1 MVSTNS
7 SIDSFVNHSMIY
19 IRENEFDGID
29 IDWQFPAFCEDVN
42 KCSPVGDAARFKVLL
57 EKFRAAIESENVT
70 SADKMIISSSA
81 GHRKDQIYRVSTSTS
96 TSTSTTISTSTL
108 ADLKVEIWAPILG
121 FILLVVIFLTIWRIK
136 QMRAIVAVN
145 RPRSDRK
152 AQNPDDTFYEA
163 YRDSD
168 DCNYI
173 QRGES
178 YYRENYSAAYDDEGI
193 EYKESSIN

>member
-7 SIDSFVNHSMIY
+7 SIDSFVYHSMIY
-19 IRENEFDGID
+19 IRENKFDGID

-42 KCSPVGDAARFKVLL
+42 KCSPVSDAARFKVLL

-70 SADKMIISSSA
+70 SADKMIFSSSA
-81 GHRKDQIYRVSTSTS
+81 GHRKNQIYRISTSTTTSTS
-96 TSTSTTISTSTL
+96 TSTP

-136 QMRAIVAVN
+136 RMRANVAVN
-145 RPRSDRK
+145 SPRSDRK
-152 AQNPDDTFYEA
+152 AQTFSVKPDPA
-163 YRDSD
+163 L
-168 DCNYI
+168 I

-178 YYRENYSAAYDDEGI
+178 YYRENYSTPYDMN
-193 EYKESSIN
+193 K